1 MIIDI
6 YSLKQLYGFIKI
18 FFNFTKWGP
27 KIIYF
32 WNYFF
37 SKPYCVIVYGATG
50 VGKTEFCRSLLERN
64 LELTES
70 PRTVLHQIE
79 ILVLKDGHKIKLYD
93 LPGHVS
99 YKANRDR
106 VIELMAKQKVYG
118 IINVVSYGYH
128 EVQNAQN
135 LKTFKVS
142 NGEDVLN
149 IDTQFQKDNLQR
161 EYEQA
166 KEWRTGANLPCNLGW
181 IITVVNKADIWFNK
195 RDEILD
201 YYQKDGNYSK
211 SIFGDFSTRVRY
223 VYPYCSIISPFC
235 KKPMLLELGER
246 TKLEMHNKL
255 KDDLLRLIKNEI

>member
-1 MIIDI
+1 M
-6 YSLKQLYGFIKI
+6 
-18 FFNFTKWGP
+18 
-27 KIIYF
+27 
-32 WNYFF
+32 
-37 SKPYCVIVYGATG
+37 
-50 VGKTEFCRSLLERN
+50 
-64 LELTES
+64 ELTES

-161 EYEQA
+161 ENEQA

>member
-1 MIIDI
+1 MVRQVLD
-6 YSLKQLYGFIKI
+6 
-18 FFNFTKWGP
+18 
-27 KIIYF
+27 
-32 WNYFF
+32 
-37 SKPYCVIVYGATG
+37 
-50 VGKTEFCRSLLERN
+50 KTEFCRSLLERN

-149 IDTQFQKDNLQR
+149 I
-161 EYEQA
+161 
-166 KEWRTGANLPCNLGW
+166 P
-181 IITVVNKADIWFNK
+181 
-195 RDEILD
+195 
-201 YYQKDGNYSK
+201 
-211 SIFGDFSTRVRY
+211 
-223 VYPYCSIISPFC
+223 
-235 KKPMLLELGER
+235 
-246 TKLEMHNKL
+246 
-255 KDDLLRLIKNEI
+255 